1 MQELKKKEVSRRQFM
16 QWSAM
21 TTAGLAVAACAPAAS
36 PAPAAPEAAPAAPAA
51 PAADAAAAVPGKF
64 NEAPMLAE
72 LVQAGSLPPVDERLP
87 INPLVMPVTEQ
98 TGNYGGTMRR
108 GFRGVSDR
116 WGPTKVQDRSL
127 AWFDQDLNM
136 QPRMAESWETNE
148 DATVWTIHLREGMKW
163 SDGTPFT
170 TEAVKYW
177 YDYELQNADLP
188 TYSGGTA
195 WKTGKENT
203 LLQLEV
209 VDDYT
214 FKFTFA
220 DPNPLFLYRIARPT
234 PAPYS
239 PGHYMKQFHIELTED
254 QGALEAA
261 AKEAGFETW
270 AQYYE
275 DRGYWYM
282 NPERPSTGP
291 WIGKNPLSEEI
302 FQMERNPYFFA
313 VDEAGNQLPYIDR
326 VTHRLFD
333 QPDVFSLWITNGEI
347 DFQNRHVALSNFTL
361 FKESEEAGGYQVL
374 IGNSAGH
381 VALQLNM
388 TTKNPRLREFFQ
400 KRDVRLA
407 VSLAVNREDLNEL
420 VFDGLLTPRQYSPLS
435 SSPQYYEKLSNAHIQ
450 YDPEQAN
457 ALLDAAGYTEKSAEG
472 FRLWTDGSGEEI
484 SFIIEGTADVGTP
497 DEDAAQQVVKYLAAI
512 GIKASY
518 KYFERSLYEEHYS
531 ANEIEAAWWGGDRT
545 VVPMAAPIIF
555 IGTQPDRPWC
565 VAWSLW
571 RNSSGSN
578 PNGEE
583 PPADHWI
590 NTIWG
595 LWDQIAVEPDTAKR
609 DELFFQILDIWA
621 EELPM
626 IGFLGEQPALIIAK
640 NGIRNYVEGMPID
653 DTTGDEHLLNTETYF
668 WEDPENHA

>member
-1 MQELKKKEVSRRQFM
+1 MQELTKKAVSRRQFI
-16 QWSAM
+16 QLSAFA
-21 TTAGLAVAACAPAAS
+21 TASVAVAACGGG
-36 PAPAAPEAAPAAPAA
+36 APAAPSQESAPPAAAPVEQAAAPAAA
-51 PAADAAAAVPGKF
+51 PGQY

-87 INPLVMPVTEQ
+87 TNPLVMPVAEQ

-116 WGPTKVQDRSL
+116 WGPTKVQDRGL
-127 AWFDQDLNM
+127 AWYDRDLNM
-136 QPRMAESWETNE
+136 QPRMAESWELSE
-148 DATVWTIHLREGMKW
+148 DATEWTFHLREGMKW

-177 YDYELQNADLP
+177 YDHELQNSDL
-188 TYSGGTA
+188 TAYSGGTA
-195 WKTGKENT
+195 WKTGAENT
-203 LLQLEV
+203 LVQLEV

-214 FKFTFA
+214 FKFIFA
-220 DPNPLFLYRIARPT
+220 DPNPLFLYRVARPT

-239 PGHYMKQFHIELTED
+239 PSHYMKQFHIDLTED
-254 QGALEAA
+254 QAALEAK

-291 WIGKNPLSEEI
+291 WISKNPLSEEI

-313 VDEAGNQLPYIDR
+313 VDVDGNQLPYIDR
-326 VTHRLFD
+326 VNHRLFD

-347 DFQNRHVALSNFTL
+347 DFQNRHVTLSNFTL
-361 FKESEEAGGYQVL
+361 FKESEEAGDYRVL

-381 VALQLNM
+381 VALQLNQ

-400 KRDVRLA
+400 NRDVRIA
-407 VSLAVNREDLNEL
+407 MSLSVNREDLNEL

-435 SSPQYYEKLSNAHIQ
+435 SSPQYYEKLSNAHIE
-450 YDPEQAN
+450 YNVEQAN
-457 ALLDAAGYTEKSAEG
+457 VLLDAAGYTEKDSEG
-472 FRLWTDGSGEEI
+472 FRLWNDGSGEAI

-518 KYFERSLYEEHYS
+518 KYFERSLYEEHYN

-545 VVPMAAPIIF
+545 VVPIAASGIF
-555 IGTQPDRPWC
+555 LGTIVDRPWA
-565 VAWSLW
+565 VAWGLW
-571 RNSSGSN
+571 RNSSGTN

-590 NTIWG
+590 NTIWS
-595 LWDQIAVEPDTAKR
+595 LWDQIAVEPDAATR
-609 DELFFQILDIWA
+609 DELFTQILDIWA

-626 IGFLGEQPALIIAK
+626 IGFLGESPALIIAK
-640 NGIRNYVEGMPID
+640 NGFRNYVAGMPID
-653 DTTGDEHLLNTETYF
+653 DTTGDEHLLHTETYF
-668 WEDPENHA
+668 WEDPENHV